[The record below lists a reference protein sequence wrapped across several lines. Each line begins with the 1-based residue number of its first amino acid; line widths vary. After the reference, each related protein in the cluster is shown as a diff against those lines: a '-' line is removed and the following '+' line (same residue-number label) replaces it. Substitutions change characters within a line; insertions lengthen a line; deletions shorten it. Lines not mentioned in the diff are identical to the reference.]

1 MIKSVGKRII
11 VKEITEEKEEKKSLI
26 LSVNEK
32 KPLKALVIAI
42 GTDVDEQLIESDVV
56 ILNAHTGTSVEIEG
70 EKYLAIYEDQILA
83 VVGK

>member
-11 VKEITEEKEEKKSLI
+11 VKELMDEKEEKKGII

-32 KPLKALVIAI
+32 KPVKALVIAI
-42 GTDVDEQLIESDVV
+42 GTDVDEQLIESDTV
-56 ILNAHTGTSVEIEG
+56 ILHPHTGNPVEIDG